1 MKLFRI
7 LLSLAVLFQLSSC
20 DNKKDDSKGAISG
33 TLTNAD
39 QIMVYLQ
46 SISEQ
51 GEKTIDSTKTNE
63 KGEFKMSNPVT
74 ELDYYVFRTDPGNV
88 VFLILKGGEK
98 VEITGDAGKLDA
110 TYTVTG
116 SEDSKLI
123 HKLRHFESNL
133 GDSLNKIYQNIR
145 STSPEQAEATGNM
158 LQAYYSSS
166 MRDFCKKFAEENSGS
181 LAALSAT
188 KYLDQRENFDIM
200 EKLGENL
207 SKAHPGNK
215 YVIDYMGLLAELR
228 KLPVG
233 SEAPEINLP
242 SPEGKNVSLASLK
255 GKIVLVDFWAS
266 WCGPCRKDNPFIV
279 SMYNKYKSKG
289 FDIYGVSLDD
299 NADAWK
305 TAIQKDGLTWNH
317 VSELKK
323 WNSQVA
329 KTYGVDAIPFSVLLD
344 KDGKII
350 GKGLR
355 GPDLENKIREAL
367 GINS

>member
-1 MKLFRI
+1 MKLIRI
-7 LLSLAVLFQLSSC
+7 LLSLAILIQFSSC
-20 DNKKDDSKGAISG
+20 DSKKANSKGSISG
-33 TLTNAD
+33 TLSNAD

-46 SISEQ
+46 SISDQ
-51 GEKTIDSTKTNE
+51 GEKTLDSTKTDKDGKFE
-63 KGEFKMSNPVT
+63 MSNPVS

-88 VFLILKGGEK
+88 VFLILKGGEN
-98 VEITGDAGKLDA
+98 VEITGDASKLDP
-110 TYTVTG
+110 TYNVTG
-116 SEDSKLI
+116 SDDSKLI
-123 HKLRHFESNL
+123 YSLRHFERNL
-133 GDSLNKIYQNIR
+133 GDSLSKIYNDVR
-145 STSPEQAEATGNM
+145 STSPEQSEATGNL
-158 LQAYYSSS
+158 LQSYYSSS
-166 MRDFCKKFAEENSGS
+166 MKDFSKKFAQENSSS

-188 KYLDQRENFDIM
+188 KYLDQREDFGTM
-200 EKLGENL
+200 EGLGQNL
-207 SKAHPGNK
+207 SKAFPGNK

-255 GKIVLVDFWAS
+255 GKVVLVDFWAS

-279 SMYNKYKSKG
+279 SIYKKYKAQG
-289 FDIYGVSLDD
+289 FDIFGVSLDD

-344 KDGKII
+344 RDGKII